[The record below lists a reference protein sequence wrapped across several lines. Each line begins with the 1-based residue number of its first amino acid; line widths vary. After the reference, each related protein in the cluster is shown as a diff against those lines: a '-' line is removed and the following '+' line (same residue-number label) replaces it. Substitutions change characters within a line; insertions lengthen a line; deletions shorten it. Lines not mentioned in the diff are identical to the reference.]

1 MLNKIDNLQDSIK
14 NLNNEGGG
22 NDKLIRELREN
33 NKALDEQ
40 VFEMKKELREIG
52 IAF

>member
-1 MLNKIDNLQDSIK
+1 LLNKIDQLNDTIK
-14 NLNNEGGG
+14 NLNDEGGG
-22 NDKLIRELREN
+22 NDKAIRELKEK
-33 NKALDEQ
+33 NKELEEQ